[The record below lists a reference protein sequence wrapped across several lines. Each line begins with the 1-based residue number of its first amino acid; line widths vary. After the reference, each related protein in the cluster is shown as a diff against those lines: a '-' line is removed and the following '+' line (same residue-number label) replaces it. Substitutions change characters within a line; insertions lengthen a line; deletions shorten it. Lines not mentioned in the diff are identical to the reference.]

1 MLKQS
6 LSGTASGTDEGPISA
21 AQKKLVQDSFAAVAP
36 NAEAAAGLFYGHLFE
51 LDPSLKALFKGDMK
65 EQGRKLMALLK
76 IAVAGLD
83 DLGKLVPAVQDLG
96 RRHAGY
102 GVENEHYNT
111 VAAALLWTL
120 EQGLK
125 DGFTPDVKAA
135 WTAVYGVLAETM
147 KSAAAQ
153 PAPAAQPTPEHTM
166 SKDTTSN
173 NAEHERLAAT
183 LQAIGAS
190 QAMIEFEM
198 DGTIITANENFLG
211 ALGYQ
216 QLSEIEGKHHSIFV
230 EAKYKE
236 SPEYSQFWDD
246 LRAGKFQSGE
256 FMRIR
261 KDNKEVWI
269 QASYNPVLGPD
280 GKPSRVVKNAVDI
293 TEKKFESLK
302 ADAEAAQLTQM
313 VEGMPIGVMMC
324 ETENFE
330 MNYMNKFSTETL
342 KTLQEHLPVKVDDM
356 IGQSID
362 VFHKVPAHQRKILS
376 DPANLP
382 HKTLIQVGPETL
394 DLLVTAIH
402 DKDGSYMG
410 PMLTWSVVT
419 AKVKADAQA
428 AQLTQMVEGM
438 PIGVMMCETENFE
451 MNYMNKFST
460 ETLKTLQEH
469 LPIKVD
475 DMIGQSIDVFHKVP
489 SHQRNI
495 LSDAKNLP
503 HKALIQVGPETL
515 DLLVT
520 AIHDPSGKYMG
531 PMLTWS
537 VVTQKVKA
545 DAESARLLQMVD
557 NMPINI
563 MTCDPN
569 TLEINYVNKT
579 SLETLKTVESLLP
592 VKADQLM
599 GQCID
604 IFHKNPA
611 HQRQLLADPRNLPHK
626 AKIKL
631 GDETLSLQVSAI
643 MDKDGGYLGPMLAW
657 EVISAQVQMAQR
669 VGDVV
674 DIVSSSSMELQS
686 TAQSMASTAEE
697 TSKQSEAVA
706 AASEEATTNVQTVA
720 SAAEQM
726 SKSIEEIGQQ
736 VEKSSSIAGRAVS
749 EADRTNVTVEGL
761 AEAAQK
767 IGEVVELISNIAS
780 QTNLLALNAT
790 IEAARAGD
798 AGKGFAVVASEVK
811 SLANQTAKATEDI
824 AAQISGMQDA
834 TKGTVDAI
842 KGIATTIGEISE
854 IASSIAS
861 AVEEQSAA
869 TQEISR
875 AVQEAA
881 TGTQEVSTNITSVN
895 AAAVETGKSATDVL
909 TAAEELAKQ
918 GDTLRTEIEKFL
930 NDDQAA

>member
-6 LSGTASGTDEGPISA
+6 LFGTDEGPISA

-51 LDPSLKALFKGDMK
+51 LDPSLKPLFKGDMK
-65 EQGRKLMALLK
+65 EQGRKLMAMLK

-83 DLGKLVPAVQDLG
+83 DLDKLVPAVQDLG
-96 RRHAGY
+96 RRHVGY
-102 GVENEHYNT
+102 GVKDEHYNT
-111 VAAALLWTL
+111 VATALLWTL

-147 KSAAAQ
+147 KSAAAAQ
-153 PAPAAQPTPEHTM
+153 PAPAAQPTPEQTM
-166 SKDTTSN
+166 PNDTTDN
-173 NAEHERLAAT
+173 NAYRQMVEDMPINVMVCDLENFCITYANKATLAA
-183 LQAIGAS
+183 IK
-190 QAMIEFEM
+190 
-198 DGTIITANENFLG
+198 
-211 ALGYQ
+211 
-216 QLSEIEGKHHSIFV
+216 QLE
-230 EAKYKE
+230 
-236 SPEYSQFWDD
+236 
-246 LRAGKFQSGE
+246 
-256 FMRIR
+256 
-261 KDNKEVWI
+261 EV
-269 QASYNPVLGPD
+269 
-280 GKPSRVVKNAVDI
+280 VDI
-293 TEKKFESLK
+293 K
-302 ADAEAAQLTQM
+302 ADNLVGTCIDIFHKNPAHQRQLLADPKNLPHNALIQVGPETLDLLVTAVYDDSGKYTSAMLTWSVVTQKIKTDAQAAQLTQM

-324 ETENFE
+324 STENLE
-330 MNYMNKFSTETL
+330 INYMNKFSTETL
-342 KTLQEHLPVKVDDM
+342 KTLQEHLPVKADDM
-356 IGQSID
+356 IGQCID
-362 VFHKVPAHQRKILS
+362 VFHKNPAHQRKILS
-376 DPANLP
+376 DPKNLP
-382 HKTLIQVGPETL
+382 HKALIQVGPETL

-438 PIGVMMCETENFE
+438 PIGVMMCSTENLE
-451 MNYMNKFST
+451 VNYLNKFST

-469 LPIKVD
+469 LPVKVD
-475 DMIGQSIDVFHKVP
+475 DMIGQCIDIFHKDP
-489 SHQRNI
+489 AHQRKI
-495 LSDAKNLP
+495 LSDPKNLP
-503 HKALIQVGPETL
+503 HKALINVGPETL

-520 AIHDPSGKYMG
+520 AIHDPSGSYMG

-537 VVTQKVKA
+537 VVTQKVKS
-545 DAESARLLQMVD
+545 DAENERLVA
-557 NMPINI
+557 
-563 MTCDPN
+563 
-569 TLEINYVNKT
+569 TLAGIGASQAMIEFEMDGTIITANENFLGALGYQLSEIEGKNH
-579 SLETLKTVESLLP
+579 SLFAEAKYKES
-592 VKADQLM
+592 
-599 GQCID
+599 
-604 IFHKNPA
+604 PA
-611 HQRQLLADPRNLPHK
+611 YRQFWDDLRAGKFQAGEFMR
-626 AKIKL
+626 IR
-631 GDETLSLQVSAI
+631 
-643 MDKDGGYLGPMLAW
+643 KDGQEVWIQAAYNPVLGPDGKPYKVVKNAVDITQKKV
-657 EVISAQVQMAQR
+657 ETIAMAKR

-674 DIVSSSSMELQS
+674 DIVSSSSQELQS

-720 SAAEQM
+720 AAAEQM
-726 SKSIEEIGQQ
+726 AKSIEEIGQQ
-736 VEKSSSIAGRAVS
+736 VEQSSSIAGRAVT

-895 AAAVETGKSATDVL
+895 TAAVETGKSAGDVL
-909 TAAEELAKQ
+909 TAAGELAKQ